1 MGRVL
6 PSALVNFTAMLGWK
20 PEGTE
25 EIFSM
30 EELAEV
36 FSFEGSYTRFLSQ
49 SRRCRLMGFDLP

>member
-36 FSFEGSYTRFLSQ
+36 FSFEGSYTRFLS
-49 SRRCRLMGFDLP
+49 